1 MTEKLKILTEKVIK
15 YDYKQENRIKE
26 SIKNID
32 KNYLNEINKIIENS
46 KPKPKSQFQFEN
58 PSKFDV
64 FYFIYR
70 FKNFIREK

>member
-1 MTEKLKILTEKVIK
+1 MKEKLKILTEKVIK

-32 KNYLNEINKIIENS
+32 KNYLNEINIIIENS
-46 KPKPKSQFQFEN
+46 KPKPKSQLQFEN

-64 FYFIYR
+64 FYFIL
-70 FKNFIREK
+70 F